1 MPCSIS
7 CSFALIFV
15 VSMIYM
21 HNASYKS
28 NTVQNYQKQL
38 PADLQELYK
47 KIVKE
52 RLGIYYFGYVLGVI
66 LSAIIIFYNYS
77 SSKGRVS
84 GKNLSTV
91 SVMCTVVAVSF
102 ITNYFYYILSPKTN
116 WMLDH
121 IKGEEQ
127 TKAWLKMYRNMQVY
141 YHTGLVLGIIA
152 VAFFALA
159 FRC

>member
-7 CSFALIFV
+7 CSLALVFII
-15 VSMIYM
+15 SMIYM
-21 HNASYKS
+21 HNASSKS

-38 PADLQELYK
+38 PADLQDLYK
-47 KIVKE
+47 KIVNE
-52 RLGIYYFGYVLGVI
+52 RLRIYYFGYILGFI

-77 SSKGRVS
+77 VSKGRR
-84 GKNLSTV
+84 GKNMSTASIV
-91 SVMCTVVAVSF
+91 CTVIAVSF

-121 IKGEEQ
+121 IKTEEQ
-127 TKAWLKMYRNMQVY
+127 TKAWLKMYRSMQVY

>member
-7 CSFALIFV
+7 CSFALIFI

-21 HNASYKS
+21 HNAASKS
-28 NTVQNYQKQL
+28 STMQNYQKQL
-38 PADLQELYK
+38 PADLQNLYK
-47 KIVKE
+47 KIVNE
-52 RLGIYYFGYVLGVI
+52 RLGIYYFGYVLGFI

-77 SSKGRVS
+77 IRKGKS
-84 GKNLSTV
+84 GGLSTASIV
-91 SVMCTVVAVSF
+91 CIVIAVSF
-102 ITNYFYYILSPKTN
+102 LTNYFYYILSPKTN

-121 IKGEEQ
+121 IKGEDQ

-141 YHTGLVLGIIA
+141 YHSGLVLGIIA

>member
-7 CSFALIFV
+7 CSFALIFI

-21 HNASYKS
+21 HNSSCKS
-28 NTVQNYQKQL
+28 NTVLNYQKQL

-47 KIVKE
+47 KIVNE
-52 RLGIYYFGYVLGVI
+52 RLGIYYFGYVLGFI

-77 SSKGRVS
+77 VRKGRN
-84 GKNLSTV
+84 GGLSTASTV
-91 SVMCTVVAVSF
+91 CTVIAVSF
-102 ITNYFYYILSPKTN
+102 VTNYFYYILSPKTN

-141 YHTGLVLGIIA
+141 YHSGLVLGIIA